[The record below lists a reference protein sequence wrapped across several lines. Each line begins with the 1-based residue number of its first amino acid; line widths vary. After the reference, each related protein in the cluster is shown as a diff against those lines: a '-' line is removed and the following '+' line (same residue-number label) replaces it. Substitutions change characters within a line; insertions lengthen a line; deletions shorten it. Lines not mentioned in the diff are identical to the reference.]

1 MASVSLHCK
10 VIPWLVALVK
20 FNPTPHPTSAP
31 VFILFSFFNFYEFF
45 FFVAFPFFCLR
56 SRFYHLHL
64 HRAFCRLIIIFV
76 AQNPKKPDQTGLG
89 WLRMCVGGGGNRREL
104 GVQPQLIIIS
114 STGKD
119 REKRKKGKGRRKKK
133 KRSSVEKERCIYYSI
148 PSCWH
153 RTIMFW
159 PSHHQMAAA
168 QSWLPGIPGEE
179 LSEKWATGTVWE
191 G

>member
-31 VFILFSFFNFYEFF
+31 VFILFSFFLNFYEFF
-45 FFVAFPFFCLR
+45 FFVAFPFFVDVHG
-56 SRFYHLHL
+56 F
-64 HRAFCRLIIIFV
+64 IIFIFLLRV
-76 AQNPKKPDQTGLG
+76 LSSYNNIRRTESKKAGPDRTG
-89 WLRMCVGGGGNRREL
+89 MIAYVCVGGGNRREL

-133 KRSSVEKERCIYYSI
+133 WSSVEKERCIYYSI

-153 RTIMFW
+153 RTIMF
-159 PSHHQMAAA
+159 
-168 QSWLPGIPGEE
+168 
-179 LSEKWATGTVWE
+179 
-191 G
+191 